1 MWRISFDRHWQELG
15 KETTEMSNLYFFTTI
30 TAFCIKKKQSI
41 MYHINFYCRCPKVI
55 TLNDVRNALANR
67 EEFDIFTN
75 EGLGSRQE
83 LNTTEL

>member
-1 MWRISFDRHWQELG
+1 M
-15 KETTEMSNLYFFTTI
+15 EMSTYTFYIFI
-30 TAFCIKKKQSI
+30 AFCKLCIIQLT
-41 MYHINFYCRCPKVI
+41 YFINLYCRCPKLI

-83 LNTTEL
+83 LNATNL